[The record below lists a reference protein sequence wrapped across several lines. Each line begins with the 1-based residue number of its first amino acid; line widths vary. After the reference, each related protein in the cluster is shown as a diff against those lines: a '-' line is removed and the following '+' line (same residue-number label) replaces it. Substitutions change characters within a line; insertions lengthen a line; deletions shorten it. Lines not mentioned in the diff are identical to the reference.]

1 MATDAL
7 KDSLAEHNNDLTAAL
22 KSLVR
27 TEVRVVLEGPD
38 IVGLNLDDTK
48 ITDTSLEHLSDLK
61 KLRWLGLVRTDVTE
75 EGVAQLRQALT
86 RFFPAQDHQARIFGF
101 SH

>member
-7 KDSLAEHNNDLTAAL
+7 KDALAEHNNDLTVAL

-27 TEVRVVLEGPD
+27 AEVRIVQEGPD

-48 ITDTSLEHLSDLK
+48 ITDASLEQLSGLK

-75 EGVAQLRQALT
+75 EGVAQLRQALPQCT
-86 RFFPAQDHQARIFGF
+86 VLY
-101 SH
+101 